1 MDDDF
6 MIGKNGIIDRAIP
19 IKDLI
24 AMLKHDEKCG
34 KDLVFL
40 YNIEDYFRKYSDIYT
55 KKKMYSRRACRAR
68 YIGGEDEQR
77 RPSCAL

>member
-1 MDDDF
+1 

-55 KKKMYSRRACRAR
+55 KKKMHSRRACRVR

-77 RPSCAL
+77 RPSCTL

>member
-1 MDDDF
+1 MNDDF
-6 MIGKNGIIDRAIP
+6 IIDKDNVVDRAIP

-24 AMLKHDEKCG
+24 SMLKHDKKRG

-68 YIGGEDEQR
+68 YIGGKDEQR
-77 RPSCAL
+77 RPSCTL

>member
-1 MDDDF
+1 MDDDY
-6 MIGKNGIIDRAIP
+6 MVDENNITDRAIP

-55 KKKMYSRRACRAR
+55 KKKMYSRKSCRAR

>member
-6 MIGKNGIIDRAIP
+6 MIDKNGIIDRAIP

-68 YIGGEDEQR
+68 YIGGTDEQR

>member
-6 MIGKNGIIDRAIP
+6 IIDTDNIVDRAIP

-55 KKKMYSRRACRAR
+55 KKKMYSRRVCRAR
-68 YIGGEDEQR
+68 YIGGKDEQC

>member
-1 MDDDF
+1 MDEAGSSDF
-6 MIGKNGIIDRAIP
+6 KCEALSRGSS
-19 IKDLI
+19 L

-55 KKKMYSRRACRAR
+55 KKKMYSRRAYRAR

>member
-6 MIGKNGIIDRAIP
+6 IIDKDNSVDKAIP
-19 IKDLI
+19 VKDLI
-24 AMLKHDEKCG
+24 AMLKHDKKCG

-55 KKKMYSRRACRAR
+55 KKKMYSRKACRAR
-68 YIGGEDEQR
+68 YIGGKDEQR
-77 RPSCAL
+77 RPPYTL

>member
-1 MDDDF
+1 MNDDF
-6 MIGKNGIIDRAIP
+6 IIDKSSNVDRAIP

-40 YNIEDYFRKYSDIYT
+40 YNIEDYFRRYSDIYT
-55 KKKMYSRRACRAR
+55 KKKMYSRRVCRAR
-68 YIGGEDEQR
+68 YIGEKDEQR
-77 RPSCAL
+77 RPSCTL